1 MIFKGADILIP
12 ECDLQKW
19 ATVAC
24 DQHTS
29 EKEYW
34 DRVERIVGSSPSALH
49 ITLPEIYLNDR
60 TEQRIAEINKTMDDY
75 LKQGLFSEYKNSM
88 VYTER
93 LLSNGKLRRGLLG
106 CIDLEAYDYAPLSS
120 LPIRATEAT
129 VAERIPPR
137 VKIRENAP
145 LELPH
150 TMLLADDPQD
160 RLLSALEARKHE
172 FRRLYSF
179 DLMEEGG
186 HIEGYLIDAAAQ
198 TAVLSVMSEFERKG
212 FALAVGDGNHS
223 LAAAKECYRSTRDPL
238 SRFALSEI
246 VNIHDDSLEFEPI
259 YRVIK
264 GCDPELL
271 ISDMQRYFEKR
282 ECTWSYKIDCVFGSA
297 CRSLSIPAVASLP
310 VTVLQDFL
318 DRYLA
323 CHDDLSIDYIHGKE
337 ETARIASSEFHI
349 GFLFDGMS
357 KDELFPAV
365 STDGALVRKT
375 FSMGRSC
382 DKRYYLEARRIKSV

>member
-19 ATVAC
+19 ATIAC

-223 LAAAKECYRSTRDPL
+223 LAAAKECYRSTRDPAFQICPFGDCEHTR
-238 SRFALSEI
+238 RF
-246 VNIHDDSLEFEPI
+246 
-259 YRVIK
+259 
-264 GCDPELL
+264 
-271 ISDMQRYFEKR
+271 
-282 ECTWSYKIDCVFGSA
+282 FG
-297 CRSLSIPAVASLP
+297 V
-310 VTVLQDFL
+310 
-318 DRYLA
+318 
-323 CHDDLSIDYIHGKE
+323 
-337 ETARIASSEFHI
+337 
-349 GFLFDGMS
+349 
-357 KDELFPAV
+357 
-365 STDGALVRKT
+365 
-375 FSMGRSC
+375 
-382 DKRYYLEARRIKSV
+382 